1 MLHLMKLNSEP
12 FLKIADGTK
21 TIELRLNDEK
31 RRLIKVGDYIEFTN
45 VANSEEKI
53 QVKVVNL
60 HHFRSFEEL
69 YAVLPLN
76 KCGYSTQELNTATHT
91 DMEKYYTKEEQ
102 AKYGVLGIEIVLAE
116 SKS

>member
-1 MLHLMKLNSEP
+1 MHQMKLNPEP
-12 FLKIADGTK
+12 FLKIEDGTK

-45 VANSEEKI
+45 VANSEKKI

-60 HHFRSFEEL
+60 HHFRSFKEL
-69 YAVLPLN
+69 YNVLALN

-102 AKYGVLGIEIVLAE
+102 SKYGVLGIEIVLAE